1 MEETTKPEKKE
12 ETEKEKT
19 TQEENTNV
27 PENEME
33 LPSSD
38 FQAEMDALKAEN
50 EQLKTQSAEYLDSL
64 QRERASFAN
73 YKKRVDQENLLVY
86 DIALG
91 DLVKVFL
98 PVVDDLERALKHKP
112 EFPGIDP
119 WYEGIEL
126 TLQKLQKTLES
137 KGVQVI
143 DVKPGDPFNP
153 AIHEAVSHEDHP
165 DFTDG
170 QVVEVLQNGYKLKD
184 RIIRPALVRVAK

>member
-1 MEETTKPEKKE
+1 MEEVKEPEKKNGAQGE
-12 ETEKEKT
+12 NAP
-19 TQEENTNV
+19 QEENLGS
-27 PENEME
+27 PESE
-33 LPSSD
+33 LEVSQVEA
-38 FQAEMDALKAEN
+38 QAKLDTLQTEN
-50 EQLKTQSAEYLDSL
+50 EQLKAQAAEYLDSL

-73 YKKRVDQENLLVY
+73 YRKRVDQENLQIY

-112 EFPGIDP
+112 HIPELEP
-119 WYEGIEL
+119 WYEGIAL

-137 KGVQVI
+137 KGVQVL
-143 DVKPGDPFNP
+143 DVKPGDEFNP

-165 DFTDG
+165 DFSDG
-170 QVVEVLQNGYKLKD
+170 QIVEVLQNGYKLKD